1 MSASSARENGTND
14 EDMEKEEGEK
24 EEQEGDKERGEEEEE
39 KEREG
44 EKEREEEEGEKENKE
59 EKEREEENK
68 KQKQKQGQEEE
79 DLFRLVVVN
88 SYGSQEVQ
96 RLKDDD
102 SIPLKLGSEWMC
114 VWGEEEEEWREVDW
128 ITGHSICYLAAP
140 SDQTYIACEWQTDVK
155 DEYFD
160 LQTAMVR
167 NLTLFSESL

>member
-1 MSASSARENGTND
+1 MSASSAKENGTND
-14 EDMEKEEGEK
+14 EDMEREGER

-114 VWGEEEEEWREVDW
+114 VWWGGGEGRECGGVEGRREREGVW
-128 ITGHSICYLAAP
+128 IGLLALIFATLLFP
-140 SDQTYIACEWQTDVK
+140 QIRHTLHVSGRQT
-155 DEYFD
+155 
-160 LQTAMVR
+160 
-167 NLTLFSESL
+167 

>member
-1 MSASSARENGTND
+1 MSAGSARENGRN

-24 EEQEGDKERGEEEEE
+24 EEQEEDKKREEEEEEE

-44 EKEREEEEGEKENKE
+44 EKEREEEGGEKENKG
-59 EKEREEENK
+59 EKEKEEEENK
-68 KQKQKQGQEEE
+68 KQKQKGGQEEEE

-114 VWGEEEEEWREVDW
+114 VRGWRGGGRW
-128 ITGHSICYLAAP
+128 IGLLAFIFATLLFP
-140 SDQTYIACEWQTDVK
+140 QIRRTLRVSGRQT
-155 DEYFD
+155 
-160 LQTAMVR
+160 
-167 NLTLFSESL
+167 

>member
-1 MSASSARENGTND
+1 MSAGSARENGTND
-14 EDMEKEEGEK
+14 EDMEKEGEK
-24 EEQEGDKERGEEEEE
+24 EEQEGGKERGEEEEE

-44 EKEREEEEGEKENKE
+44 EKEREEEGGEKENE
-59 EKEREEENK
+59 GKEREEENK

-114 VWGEEEEEWREVDW
+114 VCERWRGGLDYW
-128 ITGHSICYLAAP
+128 SSYFLPCCSLR
-140 SDQTYIACEWQTDVK
+140 SDVHCV
-155 DEYFD
+155 
-160 LQTAMVR
+160 
-167 NLTLFSESL
+167 

>member
-1 MSASSARENGTND
+1 MSAGSARENGTND

-24 EEQEGDKERGEEEEE
+24 KEQEGDKERGEEEEE

-44 EKEREEEEGEKENKE
+44 EKEREKEEGEKENE
-59 EKEREEENK
+59 GEEREEENK
-68 KQKQKQGQEEE
+68 KQKQKQGQEEQE

-114 VWGEEEEEWREVDW
+114 MCGRRRGGLDYWSSYSLPCCSLR
-128 ITGHSICYLAAP
+128 
-140 SDQTYIACEWQTDVK
+140 SDVHCV
-155 DEYFD
+155 
-160 LQTAMVR
+160 
-167 NLTLFSESL
+167 